1 MSDFDRRLQ
10 DALKGA
16 TSDYRPADPHAAK
29 QRFMTRF
36 RRRRV
41 AIFSG
46 SVALAGAAVA
56 VAFLAVP
63 AILRDRAVGTLPPAT
78 NLSPQELGAIDV
90 GGEPSDVAFGG
101 GVVWVSNPGSG
112 QIQRIG
118 PLSNEVGRTYEIA
131 GTSDGIAIGLGAA
144 WVSDASSG
152 TVRRI
157 PIAGNDIVEIQVAAP
172 GALLDVAPGAGAVW
186 VVAEGEGLFRI
197 DGASNAV
204 TPVDTGID
212 APTDVAAGQGSVV
225 VAGERALVRIDPTT
239 LQRVNMDVLEPSTS
253 RDLQM
258 SEGAVWVADGDRGE
272 VTRYDLE
279 TGRHS
284 DPVFVGGDFAAIASG
299 EGAIWIVSGNDGDV
313 GNLTRLDPET
323 GQVMGEPVGID
334 GHPVDVTTGAG
345 SVWVISTEEAVVR
358 RIDPNAMP
366 E

>member
-1 MSDFDRRLQ
+1 MNDFDRRLQ

-16 TSDYRPADPHAAK
+16 TSDYRPADPHEAK

-36 RRRRV
+36 RRRRI
-41 AIFSG
+41 AFYSG

-56 VAFLAVP
+56 IAFVAVP
-63 AILRDRAVGTLPPAT
+63 GLLRESAVGTLPPAT
-78 NLSPQELGAIDV
+78 SLAPQELGAIEV
-90 GGEPSDVAFGG
+90 GGEPTDVAFGG
-101 GVVWVSNPGSG
+101 GVVWVSNPGLD

-118 PLSNEVGRTYEIA
+118 PLSNEVGRTYQVA
-131 GTSDGIAIGLGAA
+131 GASDGIAIGLGAA
-144 WVSDASSG
+144 WVSDTSTG
-152 TVRRI
+152 MVRRI
-157 PIAGNDIVEIQVAAP
+157 PIASNDIDEIQVGAP
-172 GALLDVAPGAGAVW
+172 GILLDVAPGAGAVW

-197 DGASNAV
+197 DADTYEV

-212 APTDVAAGQGSVV
+212 DPTDVAAGQGSVV
-225 VAGERALVRIDPTT
+225 VAGARALVRIDPTS
-239 LQRVNMDVLEPSTS
+239 LQPVTMDVLEPSTN

-272 VTRYDLE
+272 VTRYDLD
-279 TGRHS
+279 TSRHS

-299 EGAIWIVSGNDGDV
+299 EGAIWIVSGNDGEV
-313 GNLTRLDPET
+313 GNLTRLDAES
-323 GQVMGEPVGID
+323 GEVSGTPVGID